1 MPPCPSTWKCASPG
15 WTQTRQGDTF
25 AAATFLTETEMNPVA
40 PAVFSALS
48 ALRDASGA
56 IHTPAGPEARIVSLV
71 PSLTELLFE
80 LGLGDK
86 VVGRTGFCIH
96 PRAQLRTVEK
106 VGGTK
111 DVRLERVRALA
122 PTHLIVNIDE
132 NRRETVD
139 ELATIIPH
147 VIVTHPNTPRDNI
160 ALYRLFGGIFAC
172 EAQALRLETEL
183 DAALAEAAAA
193 RASLPLERVL
203 YLIWREPWMTIA
215 SDTYIAAMLA
225 EVGWQTLPAVEGG
238 DLGAARY
245 PTFEWDAPWLAEV
258 QRVLLST
265 EPYRFQARHVTEV
278 AALAA
283 RPAMLV
289 DGEMAS
295 WYGSRVIAGLR
306 YLAGLR
312 RSLAELSTSTAD

>member
-1 MPPCPSTWKCASPG
+1 
-15 WTQTRQGDTF
+15 
-25 AAATFLTETEMNPVA
+25 MNPPE
-40 PAVFSALS
+40 PAAFSLPLS
-48 ALRDASGA
+48 PLLTLRDASGTV
-56 IHTPAGPEARIVSLV
+56 HSPAGPEARIVSLV

-80 LGLGDK
+80 LGLGDQ

-111 DVRLERVRALA
+111 DVKLERVRALA

-139 ELATIIPH
+139 ELAAIIPH
-147 VIVTHPNTPRDNI
+147 IIVTHPNTPRDNL
-160 ALYRLFGGIFAC
+160 ALYRLFGGIFGCQARAAQL
-172 EAQALRLETEL
+172 EAELE
-183 DAALAEAAAA
+183 AALADAAGA
-193 RASLPLERVL
+193 RASLPLEYVL

-215 SDTYIAAMLA
+215 SDTYISAMLA
-225 EVGWQTLPAVEGG
+225 EVGWETLPGVKGG
-238 DLGAARY
+238 EVGAARY
-245 PTFEWDAPWLAEV
+245 PAFGWDAPWLPKVE
-258 QRVLLST
+258 RVLLST
-265 EPYRFQARHVTEV
+265 EPYRFQDRHIDEV

-283 RPAMLV
+283 CPALLI

-312 RSLAELSTSTAD
+312 RSLVELSPSAAG